1 MTNIGSRTL
10 LDNELQTMSE
20 DILRMGSLLEEAI
33 DKAVQALATQDIA
46 LANEV
51 IAGDADINRLR
62 FQIEEKAQLTLATQ
76 QPMAR
81 DLRQVIAA
89 LHIGTELERIGDHA
103 AGIGRLATRL
113 EGVPQDG
120 VDWTRLP
127 KMAKR
132 AHKMLHKAI
141 EAYAEQD
148 TEAAWKIVRRD
159 QKLDRHYREFF
170 GEALTMMNT
179 PEQVQLA
186 TYLLWVA
193 HNLER
198 IGDRT
203 TNIAERVIFMVT
215 GQYTEVLEDYA

>member
-10 LDNELQTMSE
+10 LDNELQTLSE
-20 DILRMGSLLEEAI
+20 DILRMGSLLEEAV

-51 IAGDADINRLR
+51 IANDAAINRLR
-62 FQIEEKAQLTLATQ
+62 FQIEEKAQLILATQ

-81 DLRQVIAA
+81 DLRKVIAA

-113 EGVPQDG
+113 EGVPQDTI
-120 VDWTRLP
+120 DWTLLP

-148 TEAAWKIVRRD
+148 TETAWKIVRRD

-179 PEQVQLA
+179 PEKVQLA

>member
-1 MTNIGSRTL
+1 M
-10 LDNELQTMSE
+10 LDSELAALTD
-20 DILRMGSLLEEAI
+20 DIVLMGSLTGEAI
-33 DKAVQALATQDIA
+33 ERSFEALTTIDIP

-51 IAGDADINRLR
+51 IANDNQINRLR
-62 FQIEEKAQLTLATQ
+62 FQIEQKAQLILATQ

-89 LHIGTELERIGDHA
+89 LHIGSELERIGDHA
-103 AGIGRLATRL
+103 AGNARIATRM
-113 EGVPQDG
+113 EGMAVNG
-120 VDWTRLP
+120 ENWTRLP

-132 AHKMLHKAI
+132 ARKMLRQAI
-141 EAYAEQD
+141 EAYSDHDQD
-148 TEAAWKIVRRD
+148 KAWKIVRRD
-159 QKLDRHYREFF
+159 QKLDRHYKEFF
-170 GEALTMMNT
+170 GEALTMMGN
-179 PEQVQLA
+179 PESNQQA

-215 GQYTEVLEDYA
+215 GQYTEVLEDYF

>member
-1 MTNIGSRTL
+1 MPHMRSM
-10 LDNELQTMSE
+10 LDNELATLNE
-20 DILRMGSLLEEAI
+20 DIMLMGSLTQEAI
-33 DKAVQALATQDIA
+33 DRSFLALTTVDVA

-51 IAGDADINRLR
+51 IANDNQINRLR
-62 FQIEEKAQLTLATQ
+62 FQIEEKAQLILATQ

-89 LHIGTELERIGDHA
+89 LHIGSELERIGDHA
-103 AGIGRLATRL
+103 AGNARIATRM
-113 EGVPQDG
+113 EGTAVEG
-120 VDWTRLP
+120 FDWARLP

-132 AHKMLHKAI
+132 ARKMLREAV
-141 EAYAEQD
+141 EAYIDQD
-148 TEAAWKIVRRD
+148 QEKAWKIVRRD
-159 QKLDRHYREFF
+159 QKLDRHYHEFV
-170 GEALTMMNT
+170 GQALLMMGN
-179 PEQVQLA
+179 PENNQQA

-215 GQYTEVLEDYA
+215 GQYTEVLEDYG

>member
-1 MTNIGSRTL
+1 
-10 LDNELQTMSE
+10 
-20 DILRMGSLLEEAI
+20 
-33 DKAVQALATQDIA
+33 
-46 LANEV
+46 
-51 IAGDADINRLR
+51 
-62 FQIEEKAQLTLATQ
+62 
-76 QPMAR
+76 
-81 DLRQVIAA
+81 
-89 LHIGTELERIGDHA
+89 
-103 AGIGRLATRL
+103 
-113 EGVPQDG
+113 
-120 VDWTRLP
+120 
-127 KMAKR
+127 MAKR